1 VKLTGN
7 VVRTYTLPEGK
18 IDKIIFDDK
27 LKGFGLRV
35 RPTGRLWLVQYRDA
49 MGSDRRF
56 NIGSTHEVTASQARE
71 TAAKLLAGIK
81 LGKFPHI
88 EREKARQAAQHDLD
102 RSRKTFGSIAE
113 LYLAR
118 QRGELRPRSFVGTK
132 SHVERSWA
140 CFHKVPVDQITQR
153 MIAQRLEEITRDSG
167 KVSANRARGILHA
180 FYTWACK
187 SHLVEGGNPVTY
199 TLRNKETPRR
209 HTLNE
214 AELRAV
220 WLAAGDDAFGRIV
233 KLLLLTACRRS
244 EISHLRW
251 SEVDLAK
258 GELMIPA
265 ERMKG
270 GMPHMVPLSREAVAI
285 LESTPRVGDAVFGKG
300 RGFEQ
305 FGLAKRKLDARIA
318 ETGAPVRDWHLHDLR
333 RTVRT
338 ALTGTLRILENV
350 AEAVIAHARPGI
362 KGVYDVGEYADQ
374 KREALTAW
382 AAYFDAVVTGRDRK
396 IVQMP
401 LKVPA

>member
-1 VKLTGN
+1 VKLSDNT
-7 VVRTYTLPEGK
+7 VRTYALPKGK
-18 IDKIIFDDK
+18 SDKIIFDDK

-35 RPTGRLWLVQYRDA
+35 RPTGRLWLIQYRDA

-81 LGKFPHI
+81 LGKYPHI
-88 EREKARQAAQHDLD
+88 EREKARQAAEHDLD
-102 RSRKTFGSIAE
+102 RAKRTFGSIAE
-113 LYLAR
+113 LYLDR
-118 QRGELRPRSFVGTK
+118 QRGELRPKSFVGTK
-132 SHVERSWA
+132 SHIEKSWA

-153 MIAQRLEEITRDSG
+153 MIAQRLEEITKDSG

-209 HTLNE
+209 HTLTE

-220 WLAAGDDAFGRIV
+220 WLAAGDAVFGRIV
-233 KLLLLTACRRS
+233 RLLMLTACRRG
-244 EISHLRW
+244 EIAHLRW

-300 RGFEQ
+300 KGFDQ
-305 FGLAKRKLDARIA
+305 FGPAKRRLDAKIA
-318 ETGAPVRDWHLHDLR
+318 EMVGAPIRDWHLHDLR
-333 RTVRT
+333 RSART
-338 ALTGTLRILENV
+338 AFTGTLRIPENV
-350 AEAVIAHARPGI
+350 AEAVIAHARSGI
-362 KGVYDVGEYADQ
+362 KGVYDVGAYSDQ

-382 AAYFDAVVTGRDRK
+382 ASYLDAVVTEVDRR
-396 IVQMP
+396 VVPLRQMP
-401 LKVPA
+401 A

>member
-1 VKLTGN
+1 
-7 VVRTYTLPEGK
+7 
-18 IDKIIFDDK
+18 
-27 LKGFGLRV
+27 
-35 RPTGRLWLVQYRDA
+35 
-49 MGSDRRF
+49 
-56 NIGSTHEVTASQARE
+56 
-71 TAAKLLAGIK
+71 
-81 LGKFPHI
+81 
-88 EREKARQAAQHDLD
+88 
-102 RSRKTFGSIAE
+102 
-113 LYLAR
+113 
-118 QRGELRPRSFVGTK
+118 
-132 SHVERSWA
+132 
-140 CFHKVPVDQITQR
+140 

-180 FYTWACK
+180 FSTWACK

-220 WLAAGDDAFGRIV
+220 WLAAGDDAFGRII

-244 EISHLRW
+244 EIAHLCWR
-251 SEVDLAK
+251 EIDLAK

-270 GMPHMVPLSREAVAI
+270 GMPHMAPLSREAIAI

-300 RGFEQ
+300 EGFNQ

-318 ETGAPVRDWHLHDLR
+318 EMGAPIRDWHLHDLR

-338 ALTGTLRILENV
+338 ALTGTLRIPENV

-382 AAYFDAVVTGRDRK
+382 GSYLDAVVTGRDRK
-396 IVQMP
+396 VVQMP